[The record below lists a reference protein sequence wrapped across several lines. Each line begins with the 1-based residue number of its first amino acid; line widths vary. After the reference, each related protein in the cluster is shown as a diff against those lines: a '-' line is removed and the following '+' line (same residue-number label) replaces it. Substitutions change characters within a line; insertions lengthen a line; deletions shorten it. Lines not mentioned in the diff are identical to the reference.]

1 MSLTVVLPSQYSTEE
16 ALTKSTLTITA
27 KKDAKNCN
35 GTIFMNIRMSIPTL
49 TPNIDCWFRIE
60 NIPLSR
66 GVADPID
73 GEGDPRNKFVSSRNK
88 VETSIAR
95 AGAFGQ
101 LMVAFNNQYKA
112 QVAEFKNQK
121 IIPPSKPV
129 TSLINEF
136 YSDQHKD
143 VAMRGTPKPDPG
155 LRFGLNF
162 GKFSDTMF
170 PKVLRGTPTLTIFDA
185 DTERVVDGKTVYD
198 IATVKYDGGK
208 TEQISADNMHM
219 FITDGSVIV
228 SGRVYIDSVAVASGQ
243 VSCPIKA
250 HTLVIRKGAAAGF
263 SDEATA
269 PAVAP
274 TVVTPTVTPTLPK
287 VDDATTPSTPKVDDA
302 SAPVIDTPPKVDTPP
317 VAAAE
322 VLTPEATKDAIEE
335 LMNF

>member
-1 MSLTVVLPSQYSTEE
+1 MSLTVVLPAQYSTEE

-66 GVADPID
+66 GVADPAD

-95 AGAFGQ
+95 AGAFGK

-112 QVAEFKNQK
+112 QIAEFKNQK

-136 YSDQHKD
+136 YSDQHRD
-143 VAMRGTPKPDPG
+143 IAMRGTPKPDPG

-162 GKFSDTMF
+162 GKFSDTMY
-170 PKVLRGTPTLTIFDA
+170 PKVLRGTPTLTIYNA

-198 IATVKYDGGK
+198 IATVKYDDGK
-208 TEQISADNMHM
+208 IEQINEKNMHM
-219 FITDGSVIV
+219 FINDGSVIV

-250 HTLVIRKGAAAGF
+250 HTLVIRRGAAAGF
-263 SDEATA
+263 SDEA
-269 PAVAP
+269 VAP
-274 TVVTPTVTPTLPK
+274 VASSTVVPPTTDTTATPPATVDTPTTPATPTDNTPNVVEPTVTDNTPAEPTE
-287 VDDATTPSTPKVDDA
+287 
-302 SAPVIDTPPKVDTPP
+302 I
-317 VAAAE
+317 
-322 VLTPEATKDAIEE
+322 LTPEATKDVIEE